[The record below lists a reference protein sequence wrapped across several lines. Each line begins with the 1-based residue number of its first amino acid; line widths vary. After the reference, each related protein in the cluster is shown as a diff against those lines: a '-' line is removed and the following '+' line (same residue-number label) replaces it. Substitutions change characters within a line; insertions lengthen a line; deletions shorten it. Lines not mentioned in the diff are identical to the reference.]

1 MQFNTKNNFRH
12 MITFS
17 LLTGH
22 NITITSEE
30 PFEDYELNFLDLI
43 AIVTKNSK
51 VFISN
56 KNKTLNF
63 KPGTI
68 EMDSQAE
75 TTFDCGSTRAISYYI
90 EPLIILGLYCR
101 EQLSLSLNGITN
113 ESIDLSIDTMKDA
126 LIPYLKACYPEHFNC
141 EIKVVERGFRPS
153 GKGLV
158 QFSIRSI
165 KRTLPNIILAP
176 HKNPIKRI
184 RGIAIASKTS
194 AQFLGQM
201 ISRVRQIFNDYIPDV
216 WVYSVLVKNSS
227 DHYYGVSLHTNT
239 HLVSEYCYDALTEPK
254 NRPSPEVVAEQAC
267 LRMLDEVMF
276 SSNMVTT
283 SFQGLMFVLMAIGEA
298 RLSSI
303 NVGRVSEHSIVI
315 IRLLKK
321 FFNVEFEFKDVLSG
335 NENDKSV
342 TARCMGAGLL
352 NRTSELA

>member
-22 NITITSEE
+22 NITINADE

-43 AIVTKNSK
+43 SLVTKNSK
-51 VFISN
+51 IFMSS
-56 KNKTLNF
+56 KNRTLNF

-68 EMDSQAE
+68 ELDSRTE
-75 TTFDCGSTRAISYYI
+75 STFDCGTTRAISYYI
-90 EPLIILGLYCR
+90 EPLIILGLFSR
-101 EQLSLSLNGITN
+101 EQLSLSLSGITN
-113 ESIDLSIDTMKDA
+113 ESIDLSIDAMKDA
-126 LIPYLKACYPEHFNC
+126 LLPYLKACYPEHFNC
-141 EIKVVERGFRPS
+141 EIKIVERGFRPS

-158 QFSIRSI
+158 NFTIRAI
-165 KRTLPNIILAP
+165 KRTLPNIMLAVN
-176 HKNPIKRI
+176 KNPIKRI

-201 ISRVRQIFNDYIPDV
+201 ISRTRQIFNDYIPDV
-216 WVYSVLVKNSS
+216 WVYSVLVKNSP

-239 HLVSEYCYDALTEPK
+239 HLTSEFCYDALTEAK

-267 LRMLDEVMF
+267 LRMLDEIMF

-283 SFQGLMFVLMAIGEA
+283 SFQGLMFVLMAVGDA
-298 RLSSI
+298 KLSSI

-321 FFNVEFEFKDVLSG
+321 FFNVEFEFKDLLSG

-342 TARCMGAGLL
+342 TARCIGAGLL